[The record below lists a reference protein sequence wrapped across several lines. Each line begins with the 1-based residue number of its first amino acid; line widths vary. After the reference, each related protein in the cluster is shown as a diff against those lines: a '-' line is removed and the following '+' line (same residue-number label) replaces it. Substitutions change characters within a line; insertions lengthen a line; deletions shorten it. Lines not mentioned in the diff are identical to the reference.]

1 MDEPVI
7 IAHRALHRVSFAV
20 LLIDGLTGAAITGS
34 NARAWIEGERPPVK
48 KGDGWFVFTDL
59 EPKTYTVQFEGG
71 HYQKQSVECTAGGE
85 SPQTIRVCLPPART
99 YPLPPGCLRIEGRA
113 EPYAEITVFVPN
125 RKSAFKL
132 LADAESGTDTL
143 KIYHGEAVNPEGETF
158 RIQASD
164 STGENI
170 LVRKSLG
177 SNSYRILH
185 PLQNGYHRIGT
196 LLVPASVS
204 VSDGSGRFFMVIKG
218 CHSTAAIVCEANGK
232 SKVRKEYVRGDS
244 NCICPDLR
252 E

>member
-20 LLIDGLTGAAITGS
+20 LLIDELTGAAITGS

-59 EPKTYTVQFEGG
+59 EPKTYTVLFEGG
-71 HYQKQSVECTAGGE
+71 HYQRQSVECTPDGGK
-85 SPQTIRVCLPPART
+85 PQTMRVCLRPART

-113 EPYAEITVFVPN
+113 EPDAEVTVFVPN

-132 LADAESGTDTL
+132 LADADKGGDTL
-143 KIYHGEAVNPEGETF
+143 KIYHGDAVNPEGGTF

-164 STGENI
+164 GTGENI
-170 LVRKSLG
+170 FVRASLG
-177 SNSYRILH
+177 ENTYRILS
-185 PLQNGYHRIGT
+185 PLRNSYHRIGT

-204 VSDGSGRFFMVIKG
+204 EADENGRFFMVIKG
-218 CHSTAAIVCEANGK
+218 CHASAAIVCEANGQN
-232 SKVRKEYVRGDS
+232 KVRKEYVRGDS
-244 NCICPDLR
+244 NCVCPDLR